1 VNIKCVEVGNL
12 DYNQL
17 SSKVSETFD
26 AFEAIRGVSATS
38 GKAEIL
44 EQNRDNDV
52 LKSLLFLTYNPFL
65 VYNIKKIPKHTPDD
79 SRHDEYSAA
88 KNLLDFIQLLKKLKD
103 RIITGNEAI
112 DTIQEFFSKC
122 NEREYEW
129 YSKVIRKDLKIGLAD
144 KGINRVFPALIPAYD
159 VLLAEKLELVDLG
172 LDTPTAL
179 KTIPQNIIEEYKLD
193 GMRLNIFVYPDEVVI
208 RTRNGKVVYGYQNL
222 AEEAQKKLP
231 CNHVYDGELMSRE
244 FENTVARNAEDNSL
258 TEPSREC
265 FSDLMTSAF
274 SLDNN
279 KDGVFNLFDVL
290 TIEEWNARQ
299 CTHTL
304 RERKQW
310 IKDNLMG
317 VSYDNIKIVPWS
329 KEFHRDS
336 EQDRADMVDLFH
348 RFLTLGYEGAMLK
361 DFDAYYEFK
370 RSKSLLKMKY
380 MLSIDLE
387 ILDVYEGD
395 KGSKYEGMLGGVYC
409 EYRGNQL
416 GVGSG
421 WSDSERQLYWEH
433 PELLVGKTIEIQYQS
448 ETQNKQGG
456 YSLSF
461 PVKKCIREDKS

>member
-1 VNIKCVEVGNL
+1 MVIL
-12 DYNQL
+12 DNGQL
-17 SSKVSETFD
+17 SNEILATFK
-26 AFEAIRGVSATS
+26 AFGDIRQTSATT

-44 EQNRDNDV
+44 QQNFDNKV
-52 LKSLLFLTYNPFL
+52 LRSLLFLAYNPFL
-65 VYNIKKIPKHTPDD
+65 VYNIKKVPIYTPDIN
-79 SRHDEYSAA
+79 SREYSMSS
-88 KNLLDFIQLLKKLKD
+88 NLMQFIELLKQLKD
-103 RIITGNEAI
+103 RVITGNEALAMV
-112 DTIQEFFSKC
+112 QRFFSGC
-122 NEREYEW
+122 TNLEYEW
-129 YSKVIRKDLKIGLAD
+129 YSKILQKDLKIGLAD
-144 KGINRVFPALIPAYD
+144 KGINKVFKGLIPTYE
-159 VLLAEKLELVDLG
+159 VLLANKLELVDLG
-172 LDTPTAL
+172 LDTEAAL
-179 KTIPQNIIEEYKLD
+179 KLIPDDIVVEYKLD
-193 GMRLNIFVYPDEVVI
+193 GMRLNVFVYPDEVVI

-222 AEEAQKKLP
+222 AKEAQLKLP
-231 CNHVYDGELMSRE
+231 SGYVYDGELMSRD
-244 FENTVARNAEDNSL
+244 FENTVKKNAEDNSL

-274 SLDNN
+274 SLELN

-290 TIEEWNARQ
+290 TIEEWNNRY

-310 IKDNLMG
+310 IKDNLMNKTY
-317 VSYDNIKIVPWS
+317 SNIKIVPWS
-329 KEFHRDS
+329 KEFHKVS
-336 EQDRADMVDLFH
+336 SSDREEIVRLFH

-361 DFDAYYEFK
+361 DFDSLYEFK
-370 RSKSLLKMKY
+370 RSNSLLKMKY

-387 ILDVYEGD
+387 VTDIYEGI

-433 PELLVGKTIEIQYQS
+433 PELIVGKTIEIQYQS
-448 ETQNKQGG
+448 ETQNKHGE